1 MKLIKLFLNLTYIDY
16 RLFVLDK
23 KQKATINPINK
34 RDNICFQY
42 DITIVLYHKKT
53 KKDRQRIIKIKP
65 VINKYNWKGINSGM
79 K

>member
-42 DITIVLYHKKT
+42 DITIALYHKKT

-65 VINKYNWKGINSGM
+65 FINKYNWKGINSGM